1 MLSFLA
7 NILVCIG
14 VIMIAHFLYQY
25 IDEKYISKNKG
36 SNDLA
41 DTHFEKY
48 KQIIEEINKKQN
60 PYPLVLDKPT
70 NEMADELSQ
79 YMDTL
84 TEPCSQ

>member
-14 VIMIAHFLYQY
+14 VIMIAHFIYQY
-25 IDEKYISKNKG
+25 VDEKYISKNKG
-36 SNDLA
+36 AIDLA

-48 KQIIEEINKKQN
+48 KQIIDEINEKQN
-60 PYPLVLDKPT
+60 PRAS
-70 NEMADELSQ
+70 EMASELSQ

-84 TEPCSQ
+84 SAPCS